1 MMVDGGSRL
10 CWWPRIC
17 LWLKDMLVA
26 QGYVGGSMRCG
37 GSEDRYG
44 SGRCSSS
51 YSSGGSLRCGSL
63 RSGGS
68 MRYGGSN
75 RDVVAQTRMWLK
87 QEMFEFRLLNSG
99 KP

>member
-1 MMVDGGSRL
+1 MMVAQGCVGGSRI
-10 CWWPRIC
+10 CW
-17 LWLKDMLVA
+17 WLKDMLVA

-51 YSSGGSLRCGSL
+51 YSSGGSQRCGSL

-87 QEMFEFRLLNSG
+87 QEMFELRLLNSG